1 VSARPAAIGT
11 RTPPWR
17 TTWPAT
23 CAPAA
28 IVSANAQAGH
38 EHAPAAEQIGG
49 APAEHEQ
56 AAEGQCV
63 GVDDPLEAGRGEAEA
78 VADLR
83 QRDVHDRDV
92 EDDHELRKAD
102 DDEEKVLALAEA
114 GHSC

>member
-49 APAEHEQ
+49 APAEQEQ
-56 AAEGQCV
+56 AAEHQRVAPDRPAGIGAVDAEV
-63 GVDDPLEAGRGEAEA
+63 GREVG
-78 VADLR
+78 
-83 QRDVHDRDV
+83 QRDVHGRDV
-92 EDDHELRKAD
+92 EYDHQLGQAEQKEERHGEELHQ
-102 DDEEKVLALAEA
+102 V
-114 GHSC
+114 GQ